1 MAPRLLQPGDPV
13 VFVDRRHRSYY
24 DQLAPGG
31 TTNVRGNLIAHDEAL
46 GLQDGSLVRSQRGV
60 LFHVFAA
67 TYSQHVLNMKRH
79 AQIVYPK
86 DAALIVLWADLFPG
100 ARVIEGGFG
109 SGALSIALLRA
120 IGAEGRLTT
129 YELHEEPAARA
140 HKNVAALLGETPNHE
155 VRIGDIYGGI
165 AEREVDRI
173 VLDVP
178 EPWEVVPHAITSLR
192 AGGIFAA
199 YVPTAL
205 QVHRLSLA
213 LTYSKWFATVE
224 SYEAIVRPWHVTARS
239 VRPEQR
245 MIGHTGFVVVG
256 RKAAQRLL
264 WVPGAPID
272 SPASGADEVE
282 PGGANG

>member
-1 MAPRLLQPGDPV
+1 MAPRLLRPGDPV
-13 VFVDRRHRSYY
+13 VFIDRRHRSYY

-31 TTNVRGNLIAHDEAL
+31 TTNVRGNLLSHDDAIDL
-46 GLQDGSLVRSQRGV
+46 PDGSRVRSHKRV

-67 TYSQHVLNMKRH
+67 TYSQHVLSMKRH

-86 DAALIVLWADLFPG
+86 DAALITLWADLFPG
-100 ARVIEGGFG
+100 ATVVEGGFG
-109 SGALSIALLRA
+109 SGALSLAILRA
-120 IGAEGRLTT
+120 IGEGGRLTT

-140 HKNVAALLGETPNHE
+140 RKNVAALIGEAPNHT
-155 VRIGDIYGGI
+155 VRIGDIYAGI

-178 EPWEVVPHAITSLR
+178 EPWEVIPHAVDALR
-192 AGGIFAA
+192 SGGIFAA

-205 QVHRLSLA
+205 QVHRLALA
-213 LTYSKWFATVE
+213 LTYSKWFATVD

-256 RKAAQRLL
+256 RRAAERLV
-264 WVPGAPID
+264 WVPGAPLEGAA
-272 SPASGADEVE
+272 PAADDVE
-282 PGGANG
+282 PGDANG